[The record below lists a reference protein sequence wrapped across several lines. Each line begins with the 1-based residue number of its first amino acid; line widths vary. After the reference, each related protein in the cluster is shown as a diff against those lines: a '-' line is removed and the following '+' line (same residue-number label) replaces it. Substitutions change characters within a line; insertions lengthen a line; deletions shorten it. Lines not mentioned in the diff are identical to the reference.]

1 MKNRV
6 FRLFLFSSLLTFAL
20 PFYHFT
26 FNFFRLRNPESLN
39 CVLGKHLLLI
49 ILNNKTIME
58 IRNILRT
65 GYKVLVVTVTLIE
78 AIDLSKSL
86 IGKYRNKKTTASLDT
101 VAGTNSVES
110 A

>member
-1 MKNRV
+1 
-6 FRLFLFSSLLTFAL
+6 
-20 PFYHFT
+20 
-26 FNFFRLRNPESLN
+26 
-39 CVLGKHLLLI
+39 
-49 ILNNKTIME
+49 ME

-78 AIDLSKSL
+78 ANDLSKNL
-86 IGKYRNKKTTASLDT
+86 IGKCKNKKATIASDS

>member
-1 MKNRV
+1 
-6 FRLFLFSSLLTFAL
+6 
-20 PFYHFT
+20 
-26 FNFFRLRNPESLN
+26 
-39 CVLGKHLLLI
+39 
-49 ILNNKTIME
+49 ME

-78 AIDLSKSL
+78 AIDLSKHL
-86 IGKYRNKKTTASLDT
+86 IGKFKNKKTTTVSDS